1 VRAFI
6 TGGRGFVGPWLRQ
19 HLEECG
25 DRVVVAAAG
34 VDVTDGATVVSAIG
48 AARPDA
54 VYHLAAQSSVS
65 SSWEDPA
72 ATFAVNTIG
81 TLNVLDAVRQA
92 APAARV
98 LVVSSVEVYGIV
110 AAADLPITEAA
121 PLCPATPY
129 AASKAAAEMAA
140 IQAFVGWGLDVIRAR
155 PFSHTGPGQAPR
167 FFVANMAQQ
176 IVQAAAT
183 TGVTELRTGNLA
195 LRRDITDV
203 RDIVRAYRLLVERG
217 AGGEVY
223 NICSGRSVTLDEVVG
238 LLLALNGTDLTVATD
253 PERLRPVDMPD
264 LRGDAGRL
272 RSATGWEAEYPLD
285 QTLADVLAYWRSQP
299 APVPS

>member
-25 DRVVVAAAG
+25 DRVVVAGAG
-34 VDVTDGATVVSAIG
+34 VDVTDAATVVSAIG

-65 SSWEDPA
+65 TSWEDPA
-72 ATFAVNTIG
+72 ATFEVNTIG

-92 APAARV
+92 APGARV

-121 PLCPATPY
+121 PMRPATPY
-129 AASKAAAEMAA
+129 AASKAAGEMAA
-140 IQAFVGWGLDVIRAR
+140 IQAYVGWGLDVIRAR

-167 FFVANMAQQ
+167 FFVAATWPS
-176 IVQAAAT
+176 AAT
-183 TGVTELRTGNLA
+183 
-195 LRRDITDV
+195 
-203 RDIVRAYRLLVERG
+203 
-217 AGGEVY
+217 
-223 NICSGRSVTLDEVVG
+223 S
-238 LLLALNGTDLTVATD
+238 
-253 PERLRPVDMPD
+253 PM
-264 LRGDAGRL
+264 
-272 RSATGWEAEYPLD
+272 SAT
-285 QTLADVLAYWRSQP
+285 SC
-299 APVPS
+299 APTGC